1 MGGKLAEFYTPAQF
15 NEAVN
20 FLKLRNPSGNNQ
32 YWIGLTDRK
41 KEGIFRWQSTGK
53 QAIYTNWLPTQPDN
67 WQGNEDCATLKDL
80 ASRQWND
87 SPCSDTI
94 YYALCVRGLYDVGHQ
109 LEQQKSYVKVVF

>member
-1 MGGKLAEFYTPAQF
+1 M
-15 NEAVN
+15 
-20 FLKLRNPSGNNQ
+20 Q
-32 YWIGLTDRK
+32 YAATMRSMQRDHVRGMWDSDWLPNI
-41 KEGIFRWQSTGK
+41 SGK

-94 YYALCVRGLYDVGHQ
+94 YYALCVRGLCDVGHQ
-109 LEQQKSYVKVVF
+109 LEQQKSYV